1 MLGEVQEAAPLLEEE
16 VEAILNATTN
26 PESSQGESP
35 EVRFALWL
43 ICVVPRLPRANPLEL
58 ALYPL
63 VRTRSSTK
71 GKAEDCEVPC
81 KDLEEER

>member
-1 MLGEVQEAAPLLEEE
+1 MLGEAREATPSLEEE
-16 VEAILNATTN
+16 EEAILNATTN
-26 PESSQGESP
+26 LESGQGESP

-43 ICVVPRLPRANPLEL
+43 ICIVPRLPRASRLEL

-71 GKAEDCEVPC
+71 GEAGDREVPP

>member
-1 MLGEVQEAAPLLEEE
+1 MLGEAREAVPLLEEE

-26 PESSQGESP
+26 LESGQGKSP

-43 ICVVPRLPRANPLEL
+43 ICVVPHFPHANRLEL

-71 GKAEDCEVPC
+71 GEAGDRKVPC